1 MTEVRKFNTSTRQVV
16 KLHVPNGLSL
26 RLEMGTNG
34 GEDEVTE
41 EVLSNKIPRCSR
53 RVGRSELQFPMV
65 LTLFQG
71 EIVDKFR

>member
-41 EVLSNKIPRCSR
+41 EVWSNKVPKMLKE
-53 RVGRSELQFPMV
+53 GRKERATVSH
-65 LTLFQG
+65 G
-71 EIVDKFR
+71 SHIISG